1 MDKWLAA
8 VAAII
13 LILCAL
19 LLLDDL
25 KVIELNITTKKQ
37 NSGISVGRIKHFQ
50 NDVKRRSS
58 DDILWSRSQQDEEL
72 YIYDSILTLS
82 DSQAV
87 LELFGNSKIEL
98 SENTLIV
105 IEPSPSGKD
114 NQIRLRFKRGS
125 IGSRSLNGKAEIA
138 SEDWEITLDT
148 ASEFNIRRTD
158 LESVE
163 VEVKSGQAIVRR
175 GDSTQ
180 TVTKDNALVLK
191 SDKAETVQINPE
203 LKWKEQERLRL
214 YAHGN
219 KADRTLSWAGPA
231 KTIEVSQTDG
241 NKKILPVENL
251 PFQTNQEFESGLYFL
266 RLSDGIKYSPLLRVE
281 VNRAPTIHLYY
292 PLPRDRVITKS
303 ETTFSWKRVP
313 IATRFRLDIARDRGF
328 TEIQSSFETEK
339 TNLKINFEELGRF
352 YWRVVGFDSDGFEI
366 PAPYSNEIFF
376 VEDPFEAPGM
386 NGPREPSGA
395 FLFRLP
401 LPIKMWFSLIDSAF
415 ARPKKKNNVE
425 FGWRSVKGSDGY
437 WLEIDDDPYFQSP
450 EIMERVRKNS
460 FVWKNAPKKLVY
472 WRVAADSKGR
482 MGLFSP
488 VQKADLSSLSNRK
501 PAGDFTVMVLKERQ
515 ELAEPPP
522 PPVIDTPLDPA
533 PNEPPPEPVVE
544 TKPQEVPI
552 KEDPLPPQWGYV
564 WYGFGYSNRTM
575 SNNTIDSVKVSS
587 FDALNFG
594 GAFETQISNTTF
606 KIKHFLA
613 WDQWKVKDKKT
624 YAFQSEISDFEGSLS
639 LLMDIKERR
648 WFSGLKI
655 KRALGIERKGYEEF
669 GAAPEYFGGPTM
681 EYVTHSGRWK
691 ILSQASLL
699 IGDGGFGFDASG
711 LARYSTPYLQ
721 GAFFGLQVDYEY
733 SAAKTKNS
741 LIRVTIPLGYE
752 W

>member
-8 VAAII
+8 AAAII
-13 LILCAL
+13 LILCSL

-25 KVIELNITTKKQ
+25 KVIDLNLTTKKQ
-37 NSGISVGRIKHFQ
+37 NSGVSIGRIKHFQ
-50 NDVKRRSS
+50 NDVKRRAS
-58 DDILWSRSQQDEEL
+58 DDILWSHSRPDEEL

-105 IEPSPSGKD
+105 IEPSPNGKD

-125 IGSRSLNGKAEIA
+125 IGSRGLRGKAEIA

-148 ASEFNIRRTD
+148 GSEFNVRSTD
-158 LESVE
+158 SESVE
-163 VEVKSGQAIVRR
+163 VEVKSGQAIVKH

-180 TVTKDNALVLK
+180 TVTKDKALVLK

-203 LKWKEQERLRL
+203 LKWKEKEQIRL
-214 YAHGN
+214 YAHGD
-219 KADRTLSWAGPA
+219 KTDRVLSWTGGA
-231 KTIEVSQTDG
+231 KTIELSQTDG
-241 NKKILPVENL
+241 KKQTIQVEDL
-251 PFQTNQEFESGLYFL
+251 SFQKNQEFENGLYFL
-266 RLSDGIKYSPLLRVE
+266 RLSDGEKYSPLLRVE
-281 VNRAPTIHLYY
+281 VNKAPTIHLYY
-292 PLPRDRVITKS
+292 PLPRDRVIAKS
-303 ETTFSWKRVP
+303 EATFSWKKVP
-313 IATRFRLDIARDRGF
+313 IAMRFRLDIARDREF
-328 TEIQSSFETEK
+328 TEIQKSFETEK
-339 TNLKINFEELGRF
+339 TNLKISFEELGRF

-376 VEDPFEAPGM
+376 VEDPLEAPGM

-395 FLFRLP
+395 SLFRLP
-401 LPIKMWFSLIDSAF
+401 LPLRVWIGFIDSAF
-415 ARPKKKNNVE
+415 AKPKKKNNVE
-425 FGWRSVKGSDGY
+425 FGWKAVKGADNY
-437 WLEIDDDPYFQSP
+437 WLEVDDDPYFQSP
-450 EIMERVRKNS
+450 EVMEKVRKNS
-460 FVWKNAPKKLVY
+460 FVWRNAPKKLVY

-501 PAGDFTVMVLKERQ
+501 PAGDFTVMVLKERP
-515 ELAEPPP
+515 EMAEPPP
-522 PPVIDTPLDPA
+522 PPVIDTPLDPP

-544 TKPQEVPI
+544 VKPQVAPK
-552 KEDPLPPQWGYV
+552 KENPLPPQWGYV

-575 SNNTIDSVKVSS
+575 GNNTIDSVKVSS

-594 GAFETQISNTTF
+594 GAFETEISSTTY
-606 KIKHFLA
+606 KIKPFFA
-613 WDQWKVKDKKT
+613 WNQWKVKDKKT

-639 LLMDIKERR
+639 LMMNVKERR
-648 WFSGLKI
+648 WFSGLKV
-655 KRALGIERKGYEEF
+655 KRALGIERKASEEF
-669 GAAPEYFGGPTM
+669 GAIPEYFGGPTI
-681 EYVTHSGRWK
+681 EYITHADRWK
-691 ILSQASLL
+691 LLSQASLL
-699 IGDGGFGFDASG
+699 IGDGGFGFDITG

-721 GAFFGLQVDYEY
+721 GAFFGLQLDYEF

-741 LIRVTIPLGYE
+741 LFRAIIPLGYE